1 MTSPQLPLGL
11 RFPAHQRLDSFHA
24 GANAAAV
31 AAARALAGAPGAP
44 WVFLSGPEGAGKTHL
59 LIGACQEAGDRRT
72 LYLPLA
78 ALRADQAEQALTDI
92 EDADL
97 VCVDDVHAIGGHRGA
112 EVALFDAYNRC
123 RAAATA
129 MLFAG
134 RSPPGQ
140 LPLVLPDLASRLSAC
155 LRFALKPL
163 DEEARRSVLRERA
176 RARGFEVDDA
186 VLDFLFRR
194 HARDLGALLALL
206 DRVDRESLAAQRRI
220 TVPFLR
226 RVMGLPSRDR

>member
-1 MTSPQLPLGL
+1 MTTPQIPLGL
-11 RFPAHQRLDSFHA
+11 RFPAHQRLDAFHA
-24 GANAAAV
+24 GDNAAAL
-31 AAARALAGAPGAP
+31 AAVRGLATQAGAPWA
-44 WVFLSGPEGAGKTHL
+44 FLSGPEGAGKTHL
-59 LIGACQEAGDRRT
+59 LIAACQAAVERRA

-78 ALRADQAEQALTDI
+78 ALGAAQAEEALAGI

-97 VCVDDVHAIGGHRGA
+97 VCIDDVHAIGGHRGA

-123 RAAATA
+123 RAARTA
-129 MLFAG
+129 MLFSG

-140 LPLVLPDLASRLSAC
+140 LPLVLPDLASRLAAC

-163 DEEARRSVLRERA
+163 DEPARRVVLRERA
-176 RARGFEVDDA
+176 RSRGFEVDDA

-194 HARDLGALLALL
+194 HARDLGALLNLL